1 MSEINKELCQLIKNA
16 QGDRGQNQFAQQ
28 CDISSSSLTRISTG
42 TYTPSAKFLAK
53 IAAHAHNGVTYEML
67 MNAAGFL
74 TPEQQEKSPSNVYDV
89 DGLLV
94 YEEIGTVCAGYNG
107 MVNEIPT
114 GKKIEIPA
122 SMISGGNKD
131 DYFVLRVSGNS
142 MYPKLLEGDTILCKR
157 CDGVD
162 SGDLAV
168 ILYNG
173 DEATV
178 KKVNYVTGQ
187 NWLELIPINPEYPTK
202 RIEGT
207 DLEQCRVL
215 GKVVKLIRDL

>member
-1 MSEINKELCQLIKNA
+1 MSIKLDLWKLRKKELK
-16 QGDRGQNQFAQQ
+16 
-28 CDISSSSLTRISTG
+28 LTNKQIAELANLPLRTVEQIMCG
-42 TYTPSAKFLAK
+42 TVKSPRLDTVEAIERALGL
-53 IAAHAHNGVTYEML
+53 N
-67 MNAAGFL
+67 
-74 TPEQQEKSPSNVYDV
+74 EKSPSNVYDV

-107 MVNEIPT
+107 TVNEIPT

-122 SMISGGNKD
+122 SMISGGNKE

>member
-1 MSEINKELCQLIKNA
+1 M
-16 QGDRGQNQFAQQ
+16 GDRSKQINTNFSRILKLLRENQNLTQAQ
-28 CDISSSSLTRISTG
+28 IGKIVNKGESTVRMWELRKSEPDHE
-42 TYTPSAKFLAK
+42 TIMVLADYF
-53 IAAHAHNGVTYEML
+53 GVSVDYL
-67 MNAAGFL
+67 LGR
-74 TPEQQEKSPSNVYDV
+74 QEKSPSNIYEV

-107 MVNEIPT
+107 AINEIPT
-114 GKKIEIPA
+114 GKKVEIPA
-122 SMISGGNKD
+122 SMISGGNKE
-131 DYFVLRVSGNS
+131 DYFVLRISGNS

-157 CDGVD
+157 CDSVD

-168 ILYNG
+168 VLYNG

-178 KKVNYVTGQ
+178 KKVHYVTGQ

-202 RIEGT
+202 RIKGV

>member
-1 MSEINKELCQLIKNA
+1 MEFSERIQIIKVELRNKGWKYADLADNSGIPLSTILKVLSGN
-16 QGDRGQNQFAQQ
+16 
-28 CDISSSSLTRISTG
+28 TRSPRIDTVEAIERALG
-42 TYTPSAKFLAK
+42 L
-53 IAAHAHNGVTYEML
+53 N
-67 MNAAGFL
+67 
-74 TPEQQEKSPSNVYDV
+74 EKKPSNVYDV

>member
-1 MSEINKELCQLIKNA
+1 MTVGERIKLERNKKGLSQAALGELLQLTQQAVGKWEKNLAEPDTETLLKLSDIFEIPV
-16 QGDRGQNQFAQQ
+16 
-28 CDISSSSLTRISTG
+28 STLLG
-42 TYTPSAKFLAK
+42 R
-53 IAAHAHNGVTYEML
+53 E
-67 MNAAGFL
+67 
-74 TPEQQEKSPSNVYDV
+74 EKRPTNVFDV

-107 MVNEIPT
+107 TVNEIPT

-157 CDGVD
+157 CDDVD

-168 ILYNG
+168 VLYNG

-178 KKVNYVTGQ
+178 KKVNYINGQ

-207 DLEQCRVL
+207 DLEQCRIL

>member
-1 MSEINKELCQLIKNA
+1 MTIGERIKFERNKIGISQAALGERLQITQQAVGKWEKNLAEPDSETLLKLADIFNISVGELLGRN
-16 QGDRGQNQFAQQ
+16 
-28 CDISSSSLTRISTG
+28 
-42 TYTPSAKFLAK
+42 
-53 IAAHAHNGVTYEML
+53 
-67 MNAAGFL
+67 
-74 TPEQQEKSPSNVYDV
+74 EKSPSNVYDV
-89 DGLLV
+89 EGLLV

-107 MVNEIPT
+107 TVNEIPT

-178 KKVNYVTGQ
+178 KKVHYVMGQ
-187 NWLELIPINPEYPTK
+187 NWLELIPINPEYTTK
-202 RIEGT
+202 RIEGV
-207 DLEQCRVL
+207 DLEQCRIL
-215 GKVVKLIRDL
+215 GKVIKLIRDL

>member
-1 MSEINKELCQLIKNA
+1 MSIKLDLWKLRKKELK
-16 QGDRGQNQFAQQ
+16 
-28 CDISSSSLTRISTG
+28 LTNKQIAELANLPLRTVEQIMCG
-42 TYTPSAKFLAK
+42 TVKSPRLDTVEAIERALGL
-53 IAAHAHNGVTYEML
+53 N
-67 MNAAGFL
+67 
-74 TPEQQEKSPSNVYDV
+74 EKSPSNVYDV

>member
-1 MSEINKELCQLIKNA
+1 MSIKLDLWKLRKKELK
-16 QGDRGQNQFAQQ
+16 
-28 CDISSSSLTRISTG
+28 LTNKQIAELANLPLRTVEQIMCG
-42 TYTPSAKFLAK
+42 TVKSPRLDTVEAIERALGL
-53 IAAHAHNGVTYEML
+53 N
-67 MNAAGFL
+67 
-74 TPEQQEKSPSNVYDV
+74 EKSPSNVYDV

-173 DEATV
+173 DEETV
-178 KKVNYVTGQ
+178 KKVTYITGQ

>member
-1 MSEINKELCQLIKNA
+1 MEFSERIQIIKVELRNKGWKYADLADNSGIPLSTILKVLSGN
-16 QGDRGQNQFAQQ
+16 
-28 CDISSSSLTRISTG
+28 TRSPRIDTVEAIERALG
-42 TYTPSAKFLAK
+42 L
-53 IAAHAHNGVTYEML
+53 N
-67 MNAAGFL
+67 
-74 TPEQQEKSPSNVYDV
+74 EKSPSNVYDV
-89 DGLLV
+89 EGLLV

-107 MVNEIPT
+107 TVNEIPT

>member
-1 MSEINKELCQLIKNA
+1 MSIKLDLWKLRKKELK
-16 QGDRGQNQFAQQ
+16 
-28 CDISSSSLTRISTG
+28 LTNKQIAELANLPLRTVEQIMCG
-42 TYTPSAKFLAK
+42 TVKSPRLDTVEAIERALGL
-53 IAAHAHNGVTYEML
+53 N
-67 MNAAGFL
+67 
-74 TPEQQEKSPSNVYDV
+74 EKSPSNVYDV

-178 KKVNYVTGQ
+178 KKVTYITGQ

>member
-1 MSEINKELCQLIKNA
+1 MTIGERIKFERNKKGISQAALGELLQLTQQAIGKWEKNLAEPDSETLLKLS
-16 QGDRGQNQFAQQ
+16 
-28 CDISSSSLTRISTG
+28 DIFEIPVSSLLGR
-42 TYTPSAKFLAK
+42 
-53 IAAHAHNGVTYEML
+53 E
-67 MNAAGFL
+67 
-74 TPEQQEKSPSNVYDV
+74 EKSPSNVYDV

-94 YEEIGTVCAGYNG
+94 YEEIGTVCAGFNG
-107 MVNEIPT
+107 AINEIPT

-131 DYFVLRVSGNS
+131 DYFVLRVTGNS

-157 CDGVD
+157 CDSVD

-168 ILYNG
+168 VLYNG

-178 KKVNYVTGQ
+178 KKINYITGQ
-187 NWLELIPINPEYPTK
+187 NWLELIPINPEYPSK

-207 DLEQCRVL
+207 DLDQCRIL

>member
-1 MSEINKELCQLIKNA
+1 M
-16 QGDRGQNQFAQQ
+16 GDRTKTINPNFSKVLKQLRDDRNLTQGQ
-28 CDISSSSLTRISTG
+28 IGKIVSKGESTVRMWELRKSEPDHE
-42 TYTPSAKFLAK
+42 TILILADYF
-53 IAAHAHNGVTYEML
+53 GVSVDYL
-67 MNAAGFL
+67 LGR
-74 TPEQQEKSPSNVYDV
+74 QEKSPSNVYDV

-107 MVNEIPT
+107 TINEIPT

-122 SMISGGNKD
+122 SMISGGDKD

-157 CDGVD
+157 CDSVD

-173 DEATV
+173 DEATI
-178 KKVNYVTGQ
+178 KKVNFIVGQ
-187 NWLELIPINPEYPTK
+187 NWLELIPINPEYPSK
-202 RIEGT
+202 RIEGP
-207 DLEQCRVL
+207 DLEQCRIL

>member
-1 MSEINKELCQLIKNA
+1 MSIKLDLWKLRKKELK
-16 QGDRGQNQFAQQ
+16 
-28 CDISSSSLTRISTG
+28 LTNKQIAELANLPLRTVEQIMCG
-42 TYTPSAKFLAK
+42 TVKSPRLDTVEAIERALGL
-53 IAAHAHNGVTYEML
+53 N
-67 MNAAGFL
+67 
-74 TPEQQEKSPSNVYDV
+74 EKSPSNVYDV
-89 DGLLV
+89 EGLLV

-107 MVNEIPT
+107 TVNEIPT

>member
-1 MSEINKELCQLIKNA
+1 MDLILWKQRKKELGLN
-16 QGDRGQNQFAQQ
+16 
-28 CDISSSSLTRISTG
+28 
-42 TYTPSAKFLAK
+42 YEK
-53 IAAHAHNGVTYEML
+53 IAEL
-67 MNAAGFL
+67 AGISKRSVEDIFRGYTT
-74 TPEQQEKSPSNVYDV
+74 TPRIDTVEAIERALGLNEKNPSNVFDV
-89 DGLLV
+89 EGLLV

-122 SMISGGNKD
+122 SMISGGNKE

>member
-1 MSEINKELCQLIKNA
+1 MDLILWKQRKKELGLN
-16 QGDRGQNQFAQQ
+16 
-28 CDISSSSLTRISTG
+28 
-42 TYTPSAKFLAK
+42 YEK
-53 IAAHAHNGVTYEML
+53 IAEL
-67 MNAAGFL
+67 AGISKRSVEDIFRGYTT
-74 TPEQQEKSPSNVYDV
+74 TPRIDTVEAIERALGLNEKSPSNVYDV
-89 DGLLV
+89 EGLLV

-107 MVNEIPT
+107 TVNEIPT

-178 KKVNYVTGQ
+178 KKVHYVMGQ
-187 NWLELIPINPEYPTK
+187 NWLELIPINPEYTTK

>member
-1 MSEINKELCQLIKNA
+1 MEFSERIQIIKVELRNKVWKYADLADNSGIPLSTILKVLSGN
-16 QGDRGQNQFAQQ
+16 
-28 CDISSSSLTRISTG
+28 TRSPRIDTVEAIERALG
-42 TYTPSAKFLAK
+42 L
-53 IAAHAHNGVTYEML
+53 N
-67 MNAAGFL
+67 
-74 TPEQQEKSPSNVYDV
+74 EKSPSNVYDV

-178 KKVNYVTGQ
+178 KKVHYVMGQ
-187 NWLELIPINPEYPTK
+187 NWLELIPINPEYTTK

>member
-1 MSEINKELCQLIKNA
+1 MEFSERIQIIKVELRNKGWKYADLADNSGIPLSTILKVLSGNTRSPRIDTVEAIERALGLNEKN
-16 QGDRGQNQFAQQ
+16 
-28 CDISSSSLTRISTG
+28 
-42 TYTPSAKFLAK
+42 
-53 IAAHAHNGVTYEML
+53 
-67 MNAAGFL
+67 
-74 TPEQQEKSPSNVYDV
+74 PSNVYDV
-89 DGLLV
+89 EGLLV
-94 YEEIGTVCAGYNG
+94 YEEIGTICAGYNG

-187 NWLELIPINPEYPTK
+187 NIVFLVCMAHNWNTKNYHVVQPLIF
-202 RIEGT
+202 
-207 DLEQCRVL
+207 
-215 GKVVKLIRDL
+215 

>member
-1 MSEINKELCQLIKNA
+1 MSVKLELWKTRKKEL
-16 QGDRGQNQFAQQ
+16 R
-28 CDISSSSLTRISTG
+28 LTNKAIAE
-42 TYTPSAKFLAK
+42 SANLPLRT
-53 IAAHAHNGVTYEML
+53 V
-67 MNAAGFL
+67 
-74 TPEQQEKSPSNVYDV
+74 EQIMCGAVKSPRLDTVEAIEKALGLRDYPVRLEASNMYDA
-89 DGLLV
+89 GAIIV
-94 YEEIGTVCAGYNG
+94 YEEIGTVKAGFG
-107 MVNEIPT
+107 GVVSEIPT

-157 CDGVD
+157 CDSVD

-178 KKVNYVTGQ
+178 KKVNYISGQ
-187 NWLELIPINPEYPTK
+187 NWLELIPFNPEYPSK
-202 RIEGT
+202 RIEGA
-207 DLEQCRVL
+207 DLEQCRIL

>member
-1 MSEINKELCQLIKNA
+1 MDIEKLNEERKKLGLSVEELANLAGLPKSTIEKILFGVVKNPRLDTVQAIGRVLRIN
-16 QGDRGQNQFAQQ
+16 
-28 CDISSSSLTRISTG
+28 
-42 TYTPSAKFLAK
+42 
-53 IAAHAHNGVTYEML
+53 
-67 MNAAGFL
+67 
-74 TPEQQEKSPSNVYDV
+74 EKKPSNVFDV
-89 DGLLV
+89 EGLLV

-107 MVNEIPT
+107 MVTEIPT